1 MVVVV
6 IVDPFILLNII
17 ELAEISGA
25 LNVTDVNVLAY
36 MVENGM
42 VEVYS
47 VSGFRFTPKREENKV
62 EVT

>member
-17 ELAEISGA
+17 ELTEISGA
-25 LNVTDVNVLAY
+25 SNVTDVNVLAY
-36 MVENGM
+36 IVENGM

-47 VSGFRFTPKREENKV
+47 MSGFAFTPARVENNV
-62 EVT
+62 EVP